1 MKNNYFTLNKPLY
14 YKVNLISVS
23 AVYSKTKGGYI
34 AIAEALEDKG
44 NGLRGKMFCK
54 EYYQHDGEGEELI
67 IQAGRKS
74 SKKEAEAEKYVSEHA
89 KEYAEVFLK
98 HVKEKLNLTDVYIEE
113 A

>member
-44 NGLRGKMFCK
+44 NGLIGKMFCK
-54 EYYQHDGEGEELI
+54 EYYQHDGDGEELI

-74 SKKEAEAEKYVSEHA
+74 SKKEAEAERYVSEHA
-89 KEYAEVFLK
+89 KEYAEAFLK
-98 HVKEKLNLTDVYIEE
+98 HVKEKLNLTDVYITE
-113 A
+113 

>member
-1 MKNNYFTLNKPLY
+1 MKNNYFILNKPLY

-23 AVYSKTKGGYI
+23 AIYSKTKGGYI

-44 NGLRGKMFCK
+44 NGLIGKMFCK
-54 EYYQHDGEGEELI
+54 EYYQHDGDGEELI
-67 IQAGRKS
+67 IEAGRKS
-74 SKKEAEAEKYVSEHA
+74 SKKEAEAEKYVSEHSR
-89 KEYAEVFLK
+89 EYAEVFLN